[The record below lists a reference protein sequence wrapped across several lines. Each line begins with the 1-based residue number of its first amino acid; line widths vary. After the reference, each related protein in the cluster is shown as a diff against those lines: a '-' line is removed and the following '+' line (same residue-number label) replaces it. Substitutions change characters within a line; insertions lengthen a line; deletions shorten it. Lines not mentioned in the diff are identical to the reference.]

1 MLLIIQFEMW
11 ADWHWQRDKV
21 FVMLQENVSRKS
33 PVVKLQFYMS
43 VDVLWQPSETFPIAL
58 FFQHAAHE
66 NLKRSDVELLQRD
79 IPLSITMHIN
89 EDSGNERERERK
101 RDHIMTAN

>member
-11 ADWHWQRDKV
+11 ADWHRQRDKV

-33 PVVKLQFYMS
+33 PLVKLHFYMS
-43 VDVLWQPSETFPIAL
+43 VDVLWQPSETFPVAL

-66 NLKRSDVELLQRD
+66 NLQRSDVQLLQRD
-79 IPLSITMHIN
+79 IPLSMTMHIN
-89 EDSGNERERERK
+89 EDGGRERERD
-101 RDHIMTAN
+101 RDHIISAN